1 MKFFTKKS
9 ITQKIIIAII
19 ISILF
24 GFAFPTYSQAD
35 VFGVLFDPIFEFIT
49 GIGDSIVA
57 ILQNYLY
64 NGQTNMVAR
73 TRKFLDGKILFY
85 GSSKYVS

>member
-1 MKFFTKKS
+1 MKFLTKKS

-35 VFGVLFDPIFEFIT
+35 FFGVLFDPIFEFVT
-49 GIGDSIVA
+49 GIGDSILGV
-57 ILQNYLY
+57 LQKYLY
-64 NGQTNMVAR
+64 NGQTNIKGR
-73 TRKFLDGKILFY
+73 TG
-85 GSSKYVS
+85 